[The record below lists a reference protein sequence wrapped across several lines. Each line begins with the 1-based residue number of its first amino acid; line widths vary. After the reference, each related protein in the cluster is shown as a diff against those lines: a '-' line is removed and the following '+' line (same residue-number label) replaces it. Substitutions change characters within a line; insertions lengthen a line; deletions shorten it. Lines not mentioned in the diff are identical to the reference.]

1 MFQQILDDL
10 KAQFGSKVQLSPEDI
25 AEIINVSVGE
35 QANKRSQGRFPIPY
49 TKDGGR
55 IRISIYALAK
65 YLADCCNS
73 DCRAQI
79 KLLPP
84 DTSRTAK
91 KSNRGHLQHVWWSL
105 RSKPI
110 ISIIRC
116 SILDMELNNRNEI
129 KKTIR
134 HKI

>member
-65 YLADCCNS
+65 
-73 DCRAQI
+73 
-79 KLLPP
+79 
-84 DTSRTAK
+84 
-91 KSNRGHLQHVWWSL
+91 
-105 RSKPI
+105 
-110 ISIIRC
+110 
-116 SILDMELNNRNEI
+116 
-129 KKTIR
+129 
-134 HKI
+134 